1 MVMWE
6 QILLLSVLKR
16 SLVYPG
22 ENGCHCLEDET
33 SDAEVFNSMAMSCT
47 YFLEGTN
54 TSTVYEPSVEPSTL
68 SRNAVVFNSKFK
80 LRKFGAGGRRRR
92 RCDEWISVAKE
103 ALNQISTVARFL
115 CLLHVTDKYLCSP
128 TLAYGPSMLPT
139 LNLTGDVIL
148 SEQVSYRLGR
158 VGPGDIVLVRSP
170 TDPLKIVTK
179 RILGLEGDRVTF
191 YDPLSGDICRTV
203 VVFKKGRVIFLVT
216 RFQRGHVWIQGD
228 NIYASNDSRYFGPVP
243 YGLIQGK
250 AFFRVWPPDSFG
262 RLGP

>member
-1 MVMWE
+1 MR
-6 QILLLSVLKR
+6 Q
-16 SLVYPG
+16 
-22 ENGCHCLEDET
+22 
-33 SDAEVFNSMAMSCT
+33 
-47 YFLEGTN
+47 
-54 TSTVYEPSVEPSTL
+54 
-68 SRNAVVFNSKFK
+68 
-80 LRKFGAGGRRRR
+80 
-92 RCDEWISVAKE
+92 WIFVAKE

-203 VVFKKGRVIFLVT
+203 VTGCLNGGLGHKTVPK
-216 RFQRGHVWIQGD
+216 GHVWIQGD

-243 YGLIQGK
+243 HGLIQGK
-250 AFFRVWPPDSFG
+250 AFFRRPKLLRVDLKIRNILNSRCGHLTALDDWDLELDDNPN
-262 RLGP
+262 